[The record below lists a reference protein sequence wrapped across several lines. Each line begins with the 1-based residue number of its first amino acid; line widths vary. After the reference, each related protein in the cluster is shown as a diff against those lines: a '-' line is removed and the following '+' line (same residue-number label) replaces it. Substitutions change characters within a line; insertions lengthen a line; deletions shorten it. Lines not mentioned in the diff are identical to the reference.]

1 MNRIGQVQF
10 IVDTPFS
17 KGLPQNEFPH
27 FIVTMRIKRSY
38 ISRFPTKTGQLKH
51 FETVEAAISRPCTH
65 SATDCFL
72 FHARLLTRIFPYGRI
87 LTGQVGAFAPVSV
100 DDTDLQKER
109 R

>member
-1 MNRIGQVQF
+1 MIFKNHGAA
-10 IVDTPFS
+10 
-17 KGLPQNEFPH
+17 PH

-65 SATDCFL
+65 SVTDCFL

-87 LTGQVGAFAPVSV
+87 LAGQVGAFAPVSV
-100 DDTDLQKER
+100 DNTDFQKER